1 MYLGRIVENAPAAEL
16 FADPKHPYSRALLAA
31 NPMPDPGARPEA
43 AVLYGEVPSPLA
55 PPPGCAFHPRCTFSR
70 GRLPCR
76 TDVPE
81 LRQIGSTA
89 VHASRCHY
97 AEELAEA
104 HVVAGAAA
112 VDEGR

>member
-1 MYLGRIVENAPAAEL
+1 MI
-16 FADPKHPYSRALLAA
+16 
-31 NPMPDPGARPEA
+31 
-43 AVLYGEVPSPLA
+43 A

-81 LRQIGSTA
+81 LRQVGTA
-89 VHASRCHY
+89 VHRSRCHY
-97 AEELAEA
+97 AEELEQM

-112 VDEGR
+112 LEEQSS